1 MGFTG
6 VMYIASVILSLV
18 LALTIDIVSYIVID
32 ITIGNGLD
40 GIEAIGLALGSVS

>member
-6 VMYIASVILSLV
+6 MMYIASVILSLV

-40 GIEAIGLALGSVS
+40 GIEAISLALGSVS

>member
-1 MGFTG
+1 M
-6 VMYIASVILSLV
+6 MYIASVILSLV

-40 GIEAIGLALGSVS
+40 GIEAISLALGSVS